1 MAARAKKDPELL
13 RQLDDAHSGKSLI
26 EAVVRVKPDDAS
38 QIVPSPER
46 TEELTKTVLK
56 RVEKQIGKS
65 AARYNV
71 FKNLGSFAVSADP
84 DFLRELMSQPEV
96 AAVVANRQPQGALI
110 EPVKKTPARTETQK
124 PSKSARKSKTRSAH
138 AAHKSAK

>member
-1 MAARAKKDPELL
+1 MAAGTKKDPELL
-13 RQLDDAHSGKSLI
+13 KQLDDAKGKSLI

-38 QIVPSPER
+38 QIAPSPER

-56 RVEKQIGKS
+56 RVEKQVGRS
-65 AARYNV
+65 ATKYNV
-71 FKNLGSFAVSADP
+71 FRNLGSFAVSADP

-110 EPVKKTPARTETQK
+110 EPVKKTPARTTGTHK
-124 PSKSARKSKTRSAH
+124 SSKSAKKSKTRSAV